1 LLPVVGPR
9 AERGRKGEEEAAAY
23 LARCGYEI
31 VARNYRCPWGEVD
44 IIAREG
50 GTLVFVEVRS
60 RTSLAFGLP
69 EESVD
74 ARKRARLR
82 RAARHY
88 LYSCGGP
95 GGGCRFDVVALLW
108 DPRGGIRELRH
119 FKNAW

>member
-1 LLPVVGPR
+1 LVSVVGQR
-9 AERGRKGEEEAAAY
+9 IKRGRKGEDEAAAY

-82 RAARHY
+82 MAARHY

-95 GGGCRFDVVALLW
+95 GGGCRFDVVTLLW
-108 DPRGGIRELRH
+108 GPGGGVREIRHL
-119 FKNAW
+119 KNAW

>member
-1 LLPVVGPR
+1 MESRTG
-9 AERGRKGEEEAAAY
+9 RGRRGEEEAAAY
-23 LARCGYEI
+23 LARRGYEI

-44 IIAREG
+44 IVAREG

-74 ARKRARLR
+74 RRKRARLR

-88 LYSCGGP
+88 LYSRGGP
-95 GGGCRFDVVALLW
+95 ADGCRFDVVALLL
-108 DPRGGIRELRH
+108 DPAGGVREIRHL
-119 FKNAW
+119 KNAW